1 MWNGVPEEWVL
12 SWLFE
17 FSFVKAAESHGWLK
31 TFDRLYGRLPVKK
44 GCEKRR
50 QKVAGDVWRSTAVR
64 KDYP

>member
-1 MWNGVPEEWVL
+1 MWNGVSDEWGS

-17 FSFVKAAESHGWLK
+17 FSFVKAAESRGWLE

-50 QKVAGDVWRSTAVR
+50 QKVAGGV
-64 KDYP
+64 